1 MSGVTYKEI
10 DRVEILGTSS
20 CTVYDIQLEKNHL
33 FFANGIATHNC
44 RLRNE
49 LEENDFS
56 FSLGGGGVETGSTS
70 VMTLNLPRI
79 AQNSLLKHLKEKKS
93 GKGC

>member
-1 MSGVTYKEI
+1 MAAVSYQKIESVYVDETPRK
-10 DRVEILGTSS
+10 L
-20 CTVYDIQLEKNHL
+20 TVYDIELAEHHY
-33 FFANGIATHNC
+33 FFANGIGLHNC

-79 AQNSLLKHLKEKKS
+79 AQNAILKRIREKKEQ
-93 GKGC
+93 K